1 MRLISFT
8 WIVVALF
15 VVAAAPARSQD
26 AKFTTWLEGVR
37 TEARQNGISDSILD
51 AAFVGV
57 SPIPRVIE
65 LDRSQPES
73 TLTFEQYMARVIPE
87 SRVREGR
94 KKLAANRAE
103 LEIAQKRFGVQARFI
118 VALWGIET
126 NFGKHT
132 GGFSVI
138 AALSTLAYDGRRS
151 AYFRKELMAA
161 LQILEE
167 GHITA
172 DAMKGSWAG
181 AMGQSQFMPT
191 SFTRFAV
198 DANGDGRRD
207 IWTTKA
213 DVFGSAANYLARSG
227 WQGDRTWGR
236 RVTLPAGFDRSLAT
250 LDIQKTL
257 SEWQSLGV
265 RRANGDDLPKVAG
278 MKASLIFPGDEAA
291 PPHLVY
297 ENFRTILKW
306 NRSNYFATAVGT
318 LADRIAG
325 F

>member
-8 WIVVALF
+8 WIVAALA
-15 VVAAAPARSQD
+15 VIVAAPAWSQNTD
-26 AKFTTWLEGVR
+26 FATWLEGVR
-37 TEARQNGISDSILD
+37 AEARQNGISESTMD
-51 AAFVGV
+51 AAFAGV
-57 SPIPRVIE
+57 APIPRVIE

-73 TLTFEQYMARVIPE
+73 TLTFAQYMDRVIPE

-94 KKLAANRAE
+94 EKLAANRAE
-103 LEIAQKRFGVQARFI
+103 LKVAEKRFGVQSRFI

-151 AYFRKELMAA
+151 KYFRKELMAA

-167 GHITA
+167 GHIAA

-227 WQGDRTWGR
+227 WQGNRTWGR
-236 RVTLPAGFDRSLAT
+236 RVTLPAGFDRSLAS
-250 LDIQKTL
+250 LKIQKTL
-257 SEWQSLGV
+257 AEWQSLGV
-265 RRANGDDLPKVAG
+265 RRADGSDLPKVAG
-278 MKASLIFPGDEAA
+278 MKGSVIFPGDENA

-325 F
+325 Y

>member
-1 MRLISFT
+1 MRFISFT
-8 WIVVALF
+8 WIVVALAMIA
-15 VVAAAPARSQD
+15 VQPAWSRD
-26 AKFTTWLEGVR
+26 ADFATWLDGVR
-37 TEARQNGISDSILD
+37 VEARQNGISDKTMD
-51 AAFVGV
+51 AAFAGV
-57 SPIPRVIE
+57 APIPRVIE

-73 TLTFEQYMARVIPE
+73 TLTFAQYMARVIPE

-94 KKLAANRAE
+94 EKFAANRAE
-103 LEIAQKRFGVQARFI
+103 LEDAQRRFGVQARFI

-132 GGFSVI
+132 GGFSVV
-138 AALSTLAYDGRRS
+138 AALATLAYDGRRS
-151 AYFRKELMAA
+151 EYFRKELMAA

-198 DANGDGRRD
+198 DADGDGRRD

-227 WQGDRTWGR
+227 WRGDKTWGR
-236 RVTLPAGFDRSLAT
+236 KVKLPPGFDRGLA
-250 LDIQKTL
+250 DMKVQKTL
-257 SEWQSLGV
+257 AEWESLGV
-265 RRANGDDLPKVAG
+265 RRADGSDLPKVAG
-278 MKASLIFPGDEAA
+278 MKASLIFPGDENA

-306 NRSNYFATAVGT
+306 NRSHYFATAVGT